1 MFKPEFPTITYK
13 YDEKVSNLILYSV
26 PKSNKILNEL
36 IENTCSNQVILNYS
50 YIPKY
55 DVLSFQRMFMGTVKN
70 IVNNFDG
77 KIGLKDFSDILGM
90 ANLINNV
97 NTDNVDETIGSNGL
111 YNVFRKDVIKQNN
124 NRENLLSN
132 APSQDDG
139 MFRIPK
145 VIN

>member
-1 MFKPEFPTITYK
+1 MIINE
-13 YDEKVSNLILYSV
+13 DEIRHIAKLANL
-26 PKSNKILNEL
+26 NLNEKE
-36 IENTCSNQVILNYS
+36 I
-50 YIPKY
+50 
-55 DVLSFQRMFMGTVKN
+55 
-70 IVNNFDG
+70 
-77 KIGLKDFSDILGM
+77 KDYAKDLTDILGM

-111 YNVFRKDVIKQNN
+111 YNVFRKDVIKQNTT
-124 NRENLLSN
+124 RENLLSN

>member
-1 MFKPEFPTITYK
+1 
-13 YDEKVSNLILYSV
+13 
-26 PKSNKILNEL
+26 
-36 IENTCSNQVILNYS
+36 
-50 YIPKY
+50 
-55 DVLSFQRMFMGTVKN
+55 
-70 IVNNFDG
+70 
-77 KIGLKDFSDILGM
+77 M

>member
-1 MFKPEFPTITYK
+1 MIINEEEIKHIAK
-13 YDEKVSNLILYSV
+13 LASLNLNDEEIKAYA
-26 PKSNKILNEL
+26 
-36 IENTCSNQVILNYS
+36 
-50 YIPKY
+50 
-55 DVLSFQRMFMGTVKN
+55 
-70 IVNNFDG
+70 
-77 KIGLKDFSDILGM
+77 KDLTDILGM
-90 ANLINNV
+90 ANLVNNV

-124 NRENLLSN
+124 NREHLLSN